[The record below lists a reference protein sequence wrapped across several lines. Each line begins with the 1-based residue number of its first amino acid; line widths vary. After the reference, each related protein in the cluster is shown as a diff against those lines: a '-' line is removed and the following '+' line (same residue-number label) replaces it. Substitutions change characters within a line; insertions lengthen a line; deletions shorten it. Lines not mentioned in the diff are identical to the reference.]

1 MGLRFRKS
9 IKIAPGVRMNV
20 GKKGVGVSVGT
31 RGLRHTINSS
41 GRSTSTVG
49 LPGTGLSYST
59 SRSYKT
65 PAHQKRNELAKRER
79 EQAKLAEQE
88 HAKLQVELYEN
99 RIERMRS
106 IHQESDEP
114 VDWKAMYHH
123 KPPFEIDSIGP
134 YEQSARDQLE
144 SYRPSWIDR
153 LFNRESK
160 QRQRLEQDVYA
171 AAEADRTR
179 YEEWREANALAKRV
193 LLGEVDTYY
202 DVIESLQPF
211 EDLLEFGSG
220 FECNVASPEIVQVAF
235 DVNAQEAIPTT
246 AYSLTKTGK
255 LSERAMTKTAYY
267 DLYQDYVCGAALR
280 IAREMFALL
289 PVEVVYVQAYEKQL
303 NTSTGH
309 EEDVL
314 ILAVQY
320 DRQTLEQMNMSRVDP
335 SDALE
340 QFTYRMNFRKT
351 KGFAPVEMI
360 QA

>member
-31 RGLRHTINSS
+31 RGLRHTIHSS

-65 PAHQKRNELAKRER
+65 PAHQQRNALAKRER
-79 EQAKLAEQE
+79 EKAKLAEQE
-88 HAKLQVELYEN
+88 YAKLQVELYEN
-99 RIERMRS
+99 RIDRMRS
-106 IHQESDEP
+106 IHQESDDSI
-114 VDWKAMYHH
+114 DWKAIYHQEA
-123 KPPFEIDSIGP
+123 PFEDDMIGP
-134 YEQSARDQLE
+134 NEEYARSQLE
-144 SYRPSWIDR
+144 SYKPNWIDR

-160 QRQRLEQDVYA
+160 RRQRLEEDIRA
-171 AAEADRTR
+171 AAETDRTC
-179 YEEWREANALAKRV
+179 YEEWREAKELARRV
-193 LLGEVDTYY
+193 LIGEADTYY
-202 DVIESLQPF
+202 DVIESFQPF
-211 EDLLEFGSG
+211 DDLLEFGSG

-235 DVNAQEAIPTT
+235 DVNAQEAIPTRVYT
-246 AYSLTKTGK
+246 LTKTGK
-255 LSERAMTKTAYY
+255 LSEKAMTKTAYY

-280 IAREMFALL
+280 IAREVFALL
-289 PVEVVYVQAYEKQL
+289 PVQVVYVQAYEKQL

-314 ILAVQY
+314 ILTVQY
-320 DRQTLEQMNMSRVDP
+320 ERQILEQLNMSRVDP

-340 QFTYRMNFRKT
+340 QFKHRMNFRKT
-351 KGFAPVEMI
+351 KGFAPVEI
-360 QA
+360 IEA